1 MTYRGLVLLI
11 GAGLLSLLSGC
22 RSNCQ
27 GRCDCLVHPISHG
40 TPSPIV
46 QPAQPLAPVPAQ

>member
-1 MTYRGLVLLI
+1 MYRKCVLLI

-22 RSNCQ
+22 HHSWQ
-27 GRCDCLVHPISHG
+27 GRCDCQVYPISHG

-46 QPAQPLAPVPAQ
+46 QPAQPLAPVPAH